1 MKPIFQ
7 VRMNQFL
14 LLPLNVLPI
23 SHLFL
28 PIDILTIS
36 HLLLPLSVLPINH
49 LLLPFNLLSIIH
61 LLLLDALP
69 ISHPNLLLFLQLL
82 YPKTLRNGRKAK
94 TKKKVNAPSDK
105 NNTNQKKVVFGK
117 TKAKQRRK
125 KANITEKWKW
135 EDKEKPM
142 MKK

>member
-1 MKPIFQ
+1 MSQ
-7 VRMNQFL
+7 LL

-28 PIDILTIS
+28 PINILTIS
-36 HLLLPLSVLPINH
+36 HLLLPLNVLPINH

-69 ISHPNLLLFLQLL
+69 ISHPNLLLFLELL

-94 TKKKVNAPSDK
+94 TKKRSMLHPTRTTQTRKRWCSARRRQNK
-105 NNTNQKKVVFGK
+105 EEKKP
-117 TKAKQRRK
+117 
-125 KANITEKWKW
+125 I
-135 EDKEKPM
+135 
-142 MKK
+142 

>member
-7 VRMNQFL
+7 VRMSQFL

-28 PIDILTIS
+28 PINILTIS
-36 HLLLPLSVLPINH
+36 HLLLPLNVLPINH

-61 LLLLDALP
+61 LWLLDALP

-94 TKKKVNAPSDK
+94 TKKKVNAPTEK
-105 NNTNQKKVVFGK
+105 NNTNQKKVVFSK